1 MDLLCFLGCIDA
13 LQSYVSDFDRCL
25 GKKQSS
31 RFEVRPRLNTNRP
44 DERAAAGT
52 LGDPK
57 CRASLNKA

>member
-31 RFEVRPRLNTNRP
+31 RFEVRPRLNGQPPGSTGGGGNARRLQVSR
-44 DERAAAGT
+44 E
-52 LGDPK
+52 LE
-57 CRASLNKA
+57 